1 MLKEKFAKPLFE
13 SLTDML
19 YNLQYLEGLM
29 PMGDYMDG
37 FDMVIHFRL
46 RSSFYFMGLQI
57 EYETAY
63 PSAIKSLGETMKPFL
78 SSRVVNV
85 NN

>member
-1 MLKEKFAKPLFE
+1 MLKDKFAKRLFE
-13 SLTDML
+13 SLTDMP
-19 YNLQYLEGLM
+19 YNLE
-29 PMGDYMDG
+29 YMNG
-37 FDMVIHFRL
+37 FDMVIHFRICG
-46 RSSFYFMGLQI
+46 FIFFHGLAN

-78 SSRVVNV
+78 PSRVVNV